1 MRRKFLGEKLPD
13 KYTIKDI
20 FNGILTFTDGAIEL
34 HRLATSNLVHLEMSV
49 EEIIGEEII
58 NATCSVVSKSFQRVL
73 KEVRQLL
80 PSQIP
85 PQVTPLWLA
94 CYFTAEESAL
104 LLLNRGAD
112 PNKGARRSNG
122 FVHTPL
128 YWAAFY
134 NLTAVCKSLLARGAR
149 LDLGGRHLLLFCH
162 HRHHHLMITLL
173 ISSANWQWWHILVSS

>member
-1 MRRKFLGEKLPD
+1 MR
-13 KYTIKDI
+13 
-20 FNGILTFTDGAIEL
+20 
-34 HRLATSNLVHLEMSV
+34 V

-58 NATCSVVSKSFQRVL
+58 NTTCSLVVGDIVAK

-94 CYFTAEESAL
+94 CYFFAEESAL

-112 PNKGARRSNG
+112 PNKGARRSDG
-122 FVHTPL
+122 SVLTPL
-128 YWAAFY
+128 FWAAFH

-162 HRHHHLMITLL
+162 QRHHHLMIIWL
-173 ISSANWQWWHILVSS
+173 ISSAKLAVVAHSRIIINMNQI

>member
-1 MRRKFLGEKLPD
+1 MR
-13 KYTIKDI
+13 
-20 FNGILTFTDGAIEL
+20 
-34 HRLATSNLVHLEMSV
+34 V
-49 EEIIGEEII
+49 EEIIGEDII
-58 NATCSVVSKSFQRVL
+58 NATCSFVDGDIAI

-94 CYFTAEESAL
+94 CHCQGEESVL

-112 PNKGARRSNG
+112 PNKGAGWSDG
-122 FVHTPL
+122 SVQTPL
-128 YWAAFY
+128 WLAAFY

-162 HRHHHLMITLL
+162 HHHHHLMIILL
-173 ISSANWQWWHILVSS
+173 ISSANWQWWHILVSP